1 MSGGVADP
9 GVLVLGSLAG
19 GPKHGWAV
27 TEDVRETMGV
37 TLGPGTLYGALARLE
52 ARGLVRA
59 LPTDERRKPYELT
72 AAGATAL
79 RERAEAMREFSGTA
93 LRRLASGSSA
103 LDFSGGAV

>member
-27 TEDVRETMGV
+27 TEDVRETTGV
-37 TLGPGTLYGALARLE
+37 ALGPGTLYGALARLE
-52 ARGLVRA
+52 ERGLVRA

-72 AAGATAL
+72 AAGATVL
-79 RERAEAMREFSGTA
+79 RERAEAMRSFSSTA
-93 LRRLASGSSA
+93 IRRLDAA
-103 LDFSGGAV
+103 GGPA